1 MAFVIVAA
9 QVAVAVGAV
18 GSIYGQVQAGKA
30 QQQELNRQA
39 EEEKIAAEAAEL
51 KRREELNRQ
60 LAAQNVALA
69 AGGIGMEGTP
79 ASIALES
86 AKSISQSEG
95 MISLSEKLRRAQLRR
110 QGVAAKKAGQ
120 LGALSSAVSLAMGSG
135 LMGAGSSGV
144 GSSSGSSSGT
154 SSGSSSGTSG
164 GSSGGG
170 SSSGTPN
177 AE

>member
-9 QVAVAVGAV
+9 QVAVAVGAA
-18 GSIYGQVQAGKA
+18 GSVIGQVQAGKA

-60 LAAQNVALA
+60 LAAQNAALA

-120 LGALSSAVSLAMGSG
+120 LGALSSAVSLAMSSG
-135 LMGAGSSGV
+135 LMGAESSGGGSSG
-144 GSSSGSSSGT
+144 GSSGG
-154 SSGSSSGTSG
+154 GTSG

-170 SSSGTPN
+170 TSSGTPN
-177 AE
+177 AA

>member
-51 KRREELNRQ
+51 QRREEMNRQ

-86 AKSISQSEG
+86 AKTISQSEG

-135 LMGAGSSGV
+135 LMGAGSSG
-144 GSSSGSSSGT
+144 
-154 SSGSSSGTSG
+154 G
-164 GSSGGG
+164 GNTGGGNTGGG
-170 SSSGTPN
+170 SSTNPTPGSSPGTPN
-177 AE
+177 SA